1 MAEPSPA
8 PGDASKRDPVE
19 SRATTSTAQSARTA
33 TIAER
38 AVVINMG
45 QIPRKKIKQLK
56 RGTGKLVEE
65 VRDAVELAAARL
77 GDEASGKVLVPT
89 VVVYREKPP
98 KKVRRGGAYGVCPV
112 CCI

>member
-1 MAEPSPA
+1 
-8 PGDASKRDPVE
+8 
-19 SRATTSTAQSARTA
+19 
-33 TIAER
+33 
-38 AVVINMG
+38 MG
-45 QIPRKKIKQLK
+45 QIPRRKIKQLK
-56 RGTGKLVEE
+56 QGRGKLVEE

-89 VVVYREKPP
+89 VIVYREKAP